1 MLAGVASRTKQRQTA
16 ATARESGAILNGV
29 RVLLIDDEAD
39 ARELHGI
46 MLRTSGA
53 EVEAKS
59 SGFEALETL
68 KQFQPDVLVC
78 DLEMPGMDGYSF
90 IRELRKHESSNGFS
104 VPAIA
109 LTAHARPEDHKRA
122 LHAGF
127 QAHLAKPVDP
137 AELARVLSNLVK
149 RK

>member
-1 MLAGVASRTKQRQTA
+1 MSLALSKVVRTPDLA
-16 ATARESGAILNGV
+16 
-29 RVLLIDDEAD
+29 
-39 ARELHGI
+39 LHGE
-46 MLRTSGA
+46 GA
-53 EVEAKS
+53 L
-59 SGFEALETL
+59 ALVTERRY
-68 KQFQPDVLVC
+68 DVIFLDV
-78 DLEMPGMDGYSF
+78 EMPGMDGYSF